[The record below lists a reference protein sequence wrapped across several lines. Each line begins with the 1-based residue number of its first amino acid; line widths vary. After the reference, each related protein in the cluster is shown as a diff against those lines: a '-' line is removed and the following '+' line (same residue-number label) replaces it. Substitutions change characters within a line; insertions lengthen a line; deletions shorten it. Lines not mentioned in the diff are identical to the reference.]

1 MHTSVSV
8 SQILTLDSHLLGGL
22 TVEISNGPILHNV
35 TRHDGPVMA
44 HHPLLSW
51 SVVSLLQVALDAG
64 GQRQRLNVVNSCV
77 LTNHKAAQVL

>member
-8 SQILTLDSHLLGGL
+8 SQILTLDSQLLGGL

-35 TRHDGPVMA
+35 MWHNGPVID
-44 HHPLLSW
+44 HPLLSW